1 MKVGTFFLIITVITA
16 LIACMPPLPS
26 FEIPSGEEIPLPDMN
41 EDEARL
47 LDEKLMSFEDKELI
61 FQDKATYKIQND
73 IRITRIKVGK
83 AENLWCL
90 KIHNH
95 DSMYIVAK
103 DNEIFLSDGAVI
115 TIGDEI
121 IELRKG
127 DNYGKYKVTQ

>member
-26 FEIPSGEEIPLPDMN
+26 FEIPSGEEIPLPDMD
-41 EDEARL
+41 EDGARL
-47 LDEKLMSFEDKELI
+47 LDEKLKFFEGKELI
-61 FQDKATYKIQND
+61 YQDMAAYKTQND
-73 IRITRIKVGK
+73 IRITQIKVEK
-83 AENLWCL
+83 TDDLWCIKL
-90 KIHNH
+90 HDY

-103 DNEIFLSDGAVI
+103 DNGIFLSDGAVI